1 MRGNLK
7 HYEDGSLSGV
17 SAHLSYQARAS
28 ERTVFISVT
37 AFIHVSKKQPLKQVG
52 NYNCYAVIVLQR
64 GIQEPF
70 SV

>member
-17 SAHLSYQARAS
+17 SAHLSYQVHAS
-28 ERTVFISVT
+28 ERTVLVSVT
-37 AFIHVSKKQPLKQVG
+37 EFIHVPKKQPLKQVG
-52 NYNCYAVIVLQR
+52 NYNCYAMTVLQR